1 MNFSAEIIPFAPL
14 IVALVYFLLQAKIV
28 VTPAQLEEKHSR
40 IINEVSEHFVTKDSY
55 NELRDDFGYIKEK
68 IDKIYE
74 MITMS

>member
-1 MNFSAEIIPFAPL
+1 MNFSAELIPFAPL
-14 IVALVYFLLQAKIV
+14 IVALVYFLWQEKIV
-28 VTPAQLEEKHSR
+28 ATPAQLEEKHRR

>member
-1 MNFSAEIIPFAPL
+1 MDFSAEIIAFAPL

-28 VTPAQLEEKHSR
+28 ATPAQLEEKHRR
-40 IINEVSEHFVTKDSY
+40 IINEISEHFVTKDSY
-55 NELRDDFGYIKEK
+55 NELRSDFSYIKEK

>member
-1 MNFSAEIIPFAPL
+1 MIFSAEIMPFAPL

-28 VTPAQLEEKHSR
+28 VTPAQLEEKHRR